1 VEYPSAGPADDMSA
15 PFGFEQLAP
24 PADAGAHSVA
34 AATLAE
40 QLPRLPFAE
49 ALRGTPFAEALRG
62 TPFAEALSGL
72 PFADAL
78 EFTMPTEI
86 LGYRLPPV
94 ADLLGARPMVPTPFA
109 APRKTSGEI
118 AVEAARGKLGTN
130 YGMGGTGPDTFD
142 CSGLVKWSYAEAGVD
157 TPRTSYDQLAAGTP
171 VSRDDLQPGDLVSY
185 YGGDHSALYAG
196 NGMVIHA
203 STYGVGVTESPVDSM
218 PFAGARRY

>member
-1 VEYPSAGPADDMSA
+1 MNTDTRPGIAEYPSAGPADDMSA
-15 PFGFEQLAP
+15 TFGFEQLAP

-49 ALRGTPFAEALRG
+49 ALRGTPFAEAL
-62 TPFAEALSGL
+62 SGL
-72 PFADAL
+72 PFADTL
-78 EFTMPTEI
+78 EFTIPTEL